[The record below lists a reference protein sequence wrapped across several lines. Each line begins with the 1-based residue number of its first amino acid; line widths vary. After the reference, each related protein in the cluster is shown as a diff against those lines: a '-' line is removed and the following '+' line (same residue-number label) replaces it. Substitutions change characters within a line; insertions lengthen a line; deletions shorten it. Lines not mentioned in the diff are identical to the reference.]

1 MHTIRLS
8 EEGLWEVVFSHPVAV
23 GQLVSAQATHVK
35 AFPRDNEGFD
45 DAVRLVNT
53 LNGGSND
60 GLADLTEFLEGMAID
75 MKVGN
80 HGG

>member
-1 MHTIRLS
+1 MHTIRNS
-8 EEGLWEVVFSHPVAV
+8 EEGLWTVVFSHPVAV
-23 GQLVSAQATHVK
+23 GQLVSAQETPIK
-35 AFPRDNEGFD
+35 TFPHGKEGFN

-60 GLADLTEFLEGMAID
+60 GLADLTEFLESMAVD